1 MKHITKRKLIINI
14 SVIILTIVTASLC
27 LYNRKDNMYTNEKSI
42 TKIVKKQPAK
52 NNDTIA
58 TYKVLS
64 KQVVTEPH
72 DKVIEEDKNQT
83 TSKEAFLTIPS
94 KGNISSPFGMR
105 WGRMHEGIDIAANYG
120 DPICAAMDG
129 TVSFAGWEDGYGNLV
144 KINHADG
151 IQTLYGH
158 SSKLEVK
165 EGQSVKTGDEIAKVG
180 STGDSTGPHVH
191 FEVRLN
197 GKAVNPLDYLKQNI
211 NGN

>member
-1 MKHITKRKLIINI
+1 MKHITNRKLIINI
-14 SVIILTIVTASLC
+14 SVIILTIVTVSLC
-27 LYNRKDNMYTNEKSI
+27 LYNRKDNVYTNEKSI
-42 TKIVKKQPAK
+42 AKIVKKQPTI

-58 TYKVLS
+58 AYKVLS

-72 DKVIEEDKNQT
+72 DKVIEENKNPT
-83 TSKEAFLTIPS
+83 TAKEAFLTMPS
-94 KGNISSPFGMR
+94 KGDISSAFGMR
-105 WGRMHEGIDIAANYG
+105 WGRMHEGIDIAANNG
-120 DPICAAMDG
+120 NPICAAMDG

-144 KINHADG
+144 KIDHADG

-158 SSKLEVK
+158 ASKLEVK

-197 GKAVNPLDYLKQNI
+197 GKAVNPVDYLK
-211 NGN
+211 